1 MSDRPKTTNE
11 ETREQ
16 VRQLAEQ
23 DLETFINLV
32 HPQRVLGSV
41 HKELLGWWTRND
53 AKSHQLLLLPRD
65 HQKSAMI
72 AYRVAW
78 AITRNPAIRIL
89 YISSTANL
97 AEKQLKFI
105 KDILLSPI
113 YRRYWPEMV
122 NMEEGRRE
130 KWTTSEISVDH
141 PKRKAE
147 IIRDPTVFIAGLTTT
162 ITGMH
167 CDVAVLDDTVT
178 PENAYTEEGRN
189 KVKTQYSLLSSIE
202 GAEGEEWV
210 VGTRY
215 HLKDLYSNLL
225 EMDVDDYDAN
235 GDIKGTYPL
244 YESFERRV
252 EDQGDGTGQF
262 LWPRQQRSDGKW
274 FGFDARIL
282 AKKRAQYLDKTQFRA
297 QYYNDPNDPSEA
309 AISPEL
315 FQYYNPAFMKR
326 EAGTW
331 YYRGR
336 RLNVYAAVDFAF
348 SLARRADYTSIVVV
362 GIDADRNY
370 YVMDI
375 DRFKTDKIS
384 DYFDHILRL
393 HMKWDFRKLRA
404 EVTAAQQVIV
414 RDIRDNYIRPQ
425 GLSITIDDHRPTR
438 HDGAK
443 EERMEAILQPRYQN
457 KQVWHYMGGNCQ
469 VLEEE
474 LTLKNPAHDDVK
486 DALASCIDL
495 CMAPTASGRASN
507 VLELRQYTN
516 SRFGGL
522 A

>member
-297 QYYNDPNDPSEA
+297 QYYNDPNA
-309 AISPEL
+309 
-315 FQYYNPAFMKR
+315 
-326 EAGTW
+326 W
-331 YYRGR
+331 GR
-336 RLNVYAAVDFAF
+336 N
-348 SLARRADYTSIVVV
+348 IE
-362 GIDADRNY
+362 I
-370 YVMDI
+370 
-375 DRFKTDKIS
+375 
-384 DYFDHILRL
+384 
-393 HMKWDFRKLRA
+393 
-404 EVTAAQQVIV
+404 
-414 RDIRDNYIRPQ
+414 
-425 GLSITIDDHRPTR
+425 
-438 HDGAK
+438 
-443 EERMEAILQPRYQN
+443 
-457 KQVWHYMGGNCQ
+457 
-469 VLEEE
+469 
-474 LTLKNPAHDDVK
+474 
-486 DALASCIDL
+486 
-495 CMAPTASGRASN
+495 
-507 VLELRQYTN
+507 
-516 SRFGGL
+516 
-522 A
+522 